1 MASRCKIEPL
11 VLTHSTFKDKKRDGV
26 SFRASVTF
34 DSFFSSISAT
44 AATSSLHAHAS
55 VSLLVSPCMSKG
67 HFPKKLHNG
76 RWHLLLPP
84 RQKKEMLPK
93 VHARTKGRRGE
104 IIKVFTASISSQ
116 GDAKASAISRPFHP
130 WTCVHRIKLK
140 RQSSSSQHF
149 MAEPSSFHFLL
160 LLRRATLSTL
170 RRLVCSCWWPRR
182 RRRCWSCQHRN
193 KKKAPLEKF
202 TPSQRTKNRS
212 LNIAPPSSTP
222 PVRSPARVGL
232 TGEYGTK
239 DRGGEVETGPSSR
252 LVASIVVARRTGHEK
267 KRISGCRQRRGQKR
281 ERSTTMS

>member
-1 MASRCKIEPL
+1 MVSRCKLSPSYLHIQ
-11 VLTHSTFKDKKRDGV
+11 HSRIRKGTGFLAG
-26 SFRASVTF
+26 VTF

-55 VSLLVSPCMSKG
+55 VCMLLFPCMSKG

-140 RQSSSSQHF
+140 RQSSSPILWRHHPLFIFFFSDD
-149 MAEPSSFHFLL
+149 
-160 LLRRATLSTL
+160 RATLSTL
-170 RRLVCSCWWPRR
+170 RCLVCSCRSPRR

-193 KKKAPLEKF
+193 EREGGSSRKVHPFSTHEKPLLKHC
-202 TPSQRTKNRS
+202 PS
-212 LNIAPPSSTP
+212 ISSTT
-222 PVRSPARVGL
+222 RSFPG
-232 TGEYGTK
+232 
-239 DRGGEVETGPSSR
+239 SSW
-252 LVASIVVARRTGHEK
+252 ANG
-267 KRISGCRQRRGQKR
+267 RI
-281 ERSTTMS
+281 

>member
-1 MASRCKIEPL
+1 MVSRCKLSPSYLHIQ
-11 VLTHSTFKDKKRDGV
+11 HSRIRKGTGFLAG
-26 SFRASVTF
+26 VTF

-44 AATSSLHAHAS
+44 AATSSLHAHDS
-55 VSLLVSPCMSKG
+55 VCVLLFPCMSKG

-116 GDAKASAISRPFHP
+116 GDSKASAISRPFHP

-140 RQSSSSQHF
+140 RQSSSPILWRHHPLFIFFFFSDD
-149 MAEPSSFHFLL
+149 
-160 LLRRATLSTL
+160 RATLSTL
-170 RRLVCSCWWPRR
+170 RCLVCSCRSPRR

-193 KKKAPLEKF
+193 KKEAPLEKF

-212 LNIAPPSSTP
+212 LNIAPPSPPP

-239 DRGGEVETGPSSR
+239 DRGEG
-252 LVASIVVARRTGHEK
+252 
-267 KRISGCRQRRGQKR
+267 
-281 ERSTTMS
+281 